1 MSTTADTSSSAH
13 RTGAALE
20 RYYQFHS
27 RIYDATRWSFLFG
40 RESVLMRASC
50 VSKPQRI
57 LEVGCGTG
65 RNLPGLRRRFPQ
77 AHITGVDLSEQMLA
91 IAAKKVKDD
100 KTTLLRRSY
109 SAPIHE
115 DGKRFDLVVFSY
127 ALSMFNPGWEKAID
141 AAWEDLAEGGCI
153 AVVDFS
159 DSYFS
164 WFRNWMGVNHVRME
178 GHLWPYLNGKF
189 APLLDERFA
198 AYGGVW
204 NYGIFIG
211 RKQA

>member
-1 MSTTADTSSSAH
+1 MSAANVDTSRRSG
-13 RTGAALE
+13 TALE

-40 RESVLMRASC
+40 REEVLRRTAC
-50 VSKPQRI
+50 VTYPRRI

-65 RNLPGLRRRFPQ
+65 RNLPGLRRLFPH

-91 IAAKKVKDD
+91 IAAKKVSDD

-109 SAPIHE
+109 SAAVHE
-115 DGKRFDLVVFSY
+115 DGQPYDLVLFSY
-127 ALSMFNPGWEKAID
+127 ALSMFNPGWEQAIN
-141 AAWEDLAEGGCI
+141 AAWDDLAEGGCI

-159 DSYFS
+159 DSYFT

-178 GHLWPYLNGKF
+178 GHLWPYLSRKF
-189 APLLDERFA
+189 APLLDERFS

>member
-1 MSTTADTSSSAH
+1 MSTAHATTSEA
-13 RTGAALE
+13 GAGTALE

-40 RESVLMRASC
+40 REEVLRRAAC

-65 RNLPGLRRRFPQ
+65 RNLPGLRKRFPQ

-91 IAAKKVKDD
+91 IAAKKVSDD
-100 KTTLLRRSY
+100 KTTLLRRAY
-109 SAPIHE
+109 AAPVHLG
-115 DGKRFDLVVFSY
+115 DRRFDLVVFSY
-127 ALSMFNPGWEKAID
+127 ALSMFNPGWEQAID

-159 DSYFS
+159 DSYFP
-164 WFRNWMGVNHVRME
+164 WFRRWMGVNHVRME
-178 GHLWPYLNGKF
+178 GHLWPYLGQKF
-189 APLLDERFA
+189 APLLDERFS

-204 NYGIFIG
+204 QYGIFIG
-211 RKQA
+211 RKQS

>member
-1 MSTTADTSSSAH
+1 MSTAADASSSAQ
-13 RTGAALE
+13 RAGTALE

-40 RESVLMRASC
+40 REGVLMRAAC
-50 VSKPQRI
+50 VTKPLCI

-77 AHITGVDLSEQMLA
+77 ARITGVDLSEQMLA
-91 IAAKKVKDD
+91 IAAKKVRDD

-109 SAPIHE
+109 SAPVHE
-115 DGKRFDLVVFSY
+115 DGKPYDLVLFSY
-127 ALSMFNPGWEKAID
+127 ALSMFNPGWEQAID
-141 AAWEDLAEGGCI
+141 AAWNDLAEGGCI

-159 DSYFS
+159 DSCFS

-178 GHLWPYLNGKF
+178 GHLWPYLGQKF

-211 RKQA
+211 RKQS

>member
-1 MSTTADTSSSAH
+1 MSAINADTSSRAG
-13 RTGAALE
+13 TALE

-40 RESVLMRASC
+40 REKVLIRASC
-50 VSKPQRI
+50 VTNPRRI

-77 AHITGVDLSEQMLA
+77 AHITGVDLSGQMLA
-91 IAAKKVKDD
+91 IAAKKVNDD
-100 KTTLLRRSY
+100 QTTLLRRSY
-109 SAPIHE
+109 SGPVHE
-115 DGKRFDLVVFSY
+115 DGKPFDLVLFSY
-127 ALSMFNPGWEKAID
+127 ALSMFNPGWEQAID
-141 AAWEDLAEGGCI
+141 AAWDDLAEGGCI

-159 DSYFS
+159 DSYFT

-178 GHLWPYLNGKF
+178 GHLWPYLGRKF

>member
-1 MSTTADTSSSAH
+1 MSTAHASTAAAQA
-13 RTGAALE
+13 TGTALE

-40 RESVLMRASC
+40 REEVLLRAAC

-65 RNLPGLRRRFPQ
+65 RNLPGLRRCFPQ
-77 AHITGVDLSEQMLA
+77 AHVTGVDLSEQMLS
-91 IAAKKVKDD
+91 IAATKVKDD
-100 KTTLLRRSY
+100 RTTLLRRSY
-109 SAPIHE
+109 SAPVHE
-115 DGKRFDLVVFSY
+115 GGSRFDLVLFSY
-127 ALSMFNPGWEKAID
+127 ALTMFNPGWEQAID
-141 AAWEDLAEGGCI
+141 AAWDDLEEGGVI

-159 DSYFS
+159 HTRFS

-178 GHLWPYLNGKF
+178 GHLWPYLRRKF
-189 APLLDERFA
+189 TPLLDERFS

-204 NYGIFIG
+204 QYGIFLG
-211 RKQA
+211 RKQS

>member
-1 MSTTADTSSSAH
+1 MSAASIDTSN
-13 RTGAALE
+13 RTSTALE

-40 RESVLMRASC
+40 REEVLLRAAC
-50 VSKPQRI
+50 VISPRNI

-65 RNLPGLRRRFPQ
+65 RNLPWLRKRFPQ

-91 IAAKKVKDD
+91 IAAKKISDD
-100 KTTLLRRSY
+100 QTTLLRRSY
-109 SAPIHE
+109 SAPVHQ
-115 DGKRFDLVVFSY
+115 DNQRFDLVLFSY
-127 ALSMFNPGWEKAID
+127 ALSMFNPGWEQAID

-178 GHLWPYLNGKF
+178 GHLWPYLSRKF

-211 RKQA
+211 RKQS